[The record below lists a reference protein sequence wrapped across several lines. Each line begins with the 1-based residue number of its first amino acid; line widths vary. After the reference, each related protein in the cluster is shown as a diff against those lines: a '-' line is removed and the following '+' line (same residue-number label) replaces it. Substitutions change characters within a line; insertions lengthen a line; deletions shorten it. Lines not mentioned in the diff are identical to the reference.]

1 MIYHRDLDF
10 PQDLD
15 LKEGYIISPKYS
27 RHSLMA
33 AKEDKLGI
41 IKPPETITFSRRHI
55 VEISTLD
62 NIIVDKIVVRLNY
75 DKKLDLVLVI
85 LLKNNICKTCW
96 LNLKSDSHTTL
107 KKEKYENKHI

>member
-1 MIYHRDLDF
+1 MLYHNLFSYPDSLE
-10 PQDLD
+10 

-27 RHSLMA
+27 RHSLQA
-33 AKEDKLGI
+33 AKEDRYGVIKL
-41 IKPPETITFSRRHI
+41 PETITFSKRNI

-75 DKKLDLVLVI
+75 DKKSDLILVI